1 MWNDYF
7 HADRFLSGGCVPCG
21 TAAKNFGAKARSR
34 SERRKCAKMSGFL
47 TNLVIFIVI
56 GLGWYM
62 RRVGTITEA
71 GMKDINAML
80 YSLLMPV
87 MFFKSGAGF
96 DASMIHGW
104 SFAAVMLGGYAAATV
119 VLWFFSG
126 LFKMPPARRAVSMLT
141 GVRPNAVFIGLPVMT
156 LWLGQAGTEAHLLCI
171 AVGTPYFNVIPLLL
185 AQIAL
190 NGKADMKSVRDAFL
204 KTFQNRILLA
214 GLFGLFLG
222 AMGWTPYIPQWVMR
236 TLNVLGNCGN
246 GLAML
251 AIGAALHPERLL
263 DDVKIAWPD
272 MLMKLFI
279 HPAIIMAAFMLFP
292 AGSPVLLRVT
302 VVGAAV
308 APAFN
313 CFILARGFGMDGDY
327 AAMLVASSTLLCM
340 GTLLFWMELTT
351 RVFV

>member
-1 MWNDYF
+1 
-7 HADRFLSGGCVPCG
+7 
-21 TAAKNFGAKARSR
+21 
-34 SERRKCAKMSGFL
+34 
-47 TNLVIFIVI
+47 
-56 GLGWYM
+56 
-62 RRVGTITEA
+62 
-71 GMKDINAML
+71 
-80 YSLLMPV
+80 
-87 MFFKSGAGF
+87 
-96 DASMIHGW
+96 
-104 SFAAVMLGGYAAATV
+104 
-119 VLWFFSG
+119 
-126 LFKMPPARRAVSMLT
+126 KMPPARRAVSMLT